1 MLTVL
6 HYRHQKE
13 GRDMK
18 RRLLRAS
25 LLELLS
31 QTKFWMAWAVGISL
45 TLLPTYRFSSYLSA
59 IGGKMQLLECYTII
73 SSTASY
79 FSGIVIGMILIVSDA
94 PFISERTITE
104 MIRCGKKAWYATK
117 VQTTAIVIFFY
128 LLSVLAA
135 SFIIPMCCGLD
146 VSLDNAWSSSMMML
160 VRNPSTFVATFK
172 LYFPYD
178 ECMQT
183 TLPYALGTLAFALN
197 YLYLLTLGLVAF
209 AFNMIGNRAYGVAA
223 AILWHLVGYII
234 YANGPM
240 YFPQQ
245 LSLLSSSMAV
255 LQYTS
260 VYQLN
265 VWNSLVIFSFVIV
278 ALLTFIRLLSIS
290 NRCLER

>member
-1 MLTVL
+1 
-6 HYRHQKE
+6 
-13 GRDMK
+13 MK

-45 TLLPTYRFSSYLSA
+45 ILLPTYRLISYISS
-59 IGGKMQLLECYTII
+59 IGGKMQLLECYTVI
-73 SSTASY
+73 SSTVSY
-79 FSGIVIGMILIVSDA
+79 FSGIVIGMILIVSDV
-94 PFISERTITE
+94 PFLSERTITE
-104 MIRCGKKAWYATK
+104 MIRCGKKAWYTAK
-117 VQTTAIVIFFY
+117 VQTIASVTFFY

-135 SFIIPMCCGLD
+135 SIIIPMCCGLD
-146 VSLDNAWSSSMMML
+146 VSLDNTWSSSMMML
-160 VRNPSTFVATFK
+160 VKNPSTFVTTFR

-178 ECMQT
+178 ECVQA
-183 TLPYALGTLAFALN
+183 TLPYALSTLAFVLN

-209 AFNMIGNRAYGVAA
+209 VFNMIRNRTYGVAA
-223 AILWHLVGYII
+223 AILWHLIGYII

-240 YFPQQ
+240 VFPQQ
-245 LSLLSSSMAV
+245 FSLLSSSMAV

-265 VWNSLVIFSFVIV
+265 VWNTFVIYCFV
-278 ALLTFIRLLSIS
+278 IAALLVSIRLLSNS